1 MECEFMI
8 EELMKT
14 PDFRI
19 ACCDLCTDLIRC
31 KLRNFNNDTFN
42 SEFNKAISAFK
53 TKYQL
58 SINENEVFEIAKR
71 IYKENLAN
79 DKYGINNLSE
89 TK

>member
-1 MECEFMI
+1 MN
-8 EELMKT
+8 EELINT

-31 KLRNFNNDTFN
+31 KLRNFNNDKFN
-42 SEFNKAISAFK
+42 SEFNNLIIAFK
-53 TKYQL
+53 TKFHL
-58 SINENEVFEIAKR
+58 TIKENEIFEIAKR

-89 TK
+89 VSDA

>member
-1 MECEFMI
+1 MDRSFMN
-8 EELMKT
+8 EELINT

-42 SEFNKAISAFK
+42 SEFNNLIIAFK
-53 TKYQL
+53 TKFHL
-58 SINENEVFEIAKR
+58 TIKDDEIFEIAKR

-79 DKYGINNLSE
+79 DKYGINNFL
-89 TK
+89 